1 MGEAALAG
9 VLIITPNDEPLAG
22 RDIQVRLSCPGL
34 PSASFIPLPLT
45 LSVGREGHVHV
56 DVPGEFRKHGQMAS
70 LLQVAGFY
78 FSLDSCAN

>member
-9 VLIITPNDEPLAG
+9 LLIITPKDEPLAG
-22 RDIQVRLSCPGL
+22 RDIQARLSCPGL
-34 PSASFIPLPLT
+34 PSATFAPLT
-45 LSVGREGHVHV
+45 LTLLGGGGTHMHF
-56 DVPGEFRKHGQMAS
+56 DFPGEFCKHGQMAS